1 MRHSGL
7 LVPTTAGFTAQ
18 TDARLMVTRRD
29 PDGTYRAIGY
39 LDRLADGSF
48 EFAYLETAAS
58 SPSFVP
64 LIGFSDVRRRYH
76 RAHLFSAFA
85 ERVIGAKRADRPQ
98 YLAELNLNEDAD
110 SWEILSASG
119 GYREGDTIELIAF
132 PTIDVATGHTEARFL
147 AHGVS
152 HRCDAASDR
161 ISGLPEDW
169 VLHLEPEIDNV
180 VNPAAIRI
188 VDHGLKLGYVPDPL
202 LDYVTAVMRGGQAR
216 LSVVKA
222 NPPETNPH
230 LRLLLR
236 LDGVID
242 GKSPFDDPRW
252 RTVA

>member
-7 LVPTTAGFTAQ
+7 LVPTTAGFTAH

-48 EFAYLETAAS
+48 EFAYLEMAAS

-64 LIGFSDVRRRYH
+64 LIGFSNVRRRYH

-147 AHGVS
+147 AHVLAT
-152 HRCDAASDR
+152 AATPR
-161 ISGLPEDW
+161 
-169 VLHLEPEIDNV
+169 
-180 VNPAAIRI
+180 
-188 VDHGLKLGYVPDPL
+188 
-202 LDYVTAVMRGGQAR
+202 VTASQGYRKTGYCT
-216 LSVVKA
+216 SS
-222 NPPETNPH
+222 
-230 LRLLLR
+230 LRLTMWSTR
-236 LDGVID
+236 RRSESSITD
-242 GKSPFDDPRW
+242 
-252 RTVA
+252 